1 MVYKHDGQK
10 NFDFINSRCEY
21 ALCLDVEDAELQP
34 QVDIATF
41 ANQCEKTYAEHVEGA
56 YMMES
61 ELPKDFSVG
70 TAKTSEQQIT
80 NRRNTRTLVR
90 RNPCRPEWKLS
101 IGQRTILTKWI
112 VYP

>member
-41 ANQCEKTYAEHVEGA
+41 ANQCEKTYAEYVEDV

-80 NRRNTRTLVR
+80 NRRNTRTLVSL
-90 RNPCRPEWKLS
+90 NLIAS
-101 IGQRTILTKWI
+101 FGNHQM
-112 VYP
+112 

>member
-41 ANQCEKTYAEHVEGA
+41 ANQCEKTYAKDVEGV

-61 ELPKDFSVG
+61 ESPKDFFVG
-70 TAKTSEQQIT
+70 TAKGSEQQVT
-80 NRRNTRTLVR
+80 ECNHYGESFFLDEVF
-90 RNPCRPEWKLS
+90 
-101 IGQRTILTKWI
+101 
-112 VYP
+112 

>member
-41 ANQCEKTYAEHVEGA
+41 ANQCEKTYAEYVEDV
-56 YMMES
+56 YMMEF
-61 ELPKDFSVG
+61 ELQNDLFVE
-70 TAKTSEQQIT
+70 TAAK
-80 NRRNTRTLVR
+80 N
-90 RNPCRPEWKLS
+90 
-101 IGQRTILTKWI
+101 
-112 VYP
+112 